1 MPESARRRLTD
12 LREILEL
19 LEEDGRMRPEEIA
32 VRLGRDVDWVISTL
46 RQLEEEKVI
55 LGYKALVNWDRIG
68 GNGVT
73 AIIDVKVTPER
84 EVGFDK
90 VAERIYR
97 FPQVRS
103 VYLMSGTYDLSVVIE
118 GKTMKEVAFFVA
130 EKLATLEFVQGTTT
144 HFVLK
149 KYKQDGVVFEESE
162 KDFRLVVTP

>member
-1 MPESARRRLTD
+1 M
-12 LREILEL
+12 REILEL

>member
-1 MPESARRRLTD
+1 VTI

-19 LEEDGRMRPEEIA
+19 LEEDGRISPEEIA
-32 VRLGRDVDWVISTL
+32 TRLGREVEWVKKVL
-46 RQLEEEKVI
+46 KEMEKEKVI
-55 LGYKALVNWDRIG
+55 LSYKTLINWDRVG

-73 AIIDVKVTPER
+73 AVIDVKVTPER

-103 VYLMSGTYDLSVVIE
+103 VFLMSGTYDLLVIIE
-118 GKTMKEVAFFVA
+118 GKSMKEVAFFVA
-130 EKLATLEFVQGTTT
+130 EKLATLEHVQGTTT

-149 KYKQDGVVFEESE
+149 KYKQDGVIFEDIEE
-162 KDFRLVVTP
+162 DFRLVVTP

>member
-1 MPESARRRLTD
+1 M
-12 LREILEL
+12 REVLEL

-55 LGYKALVNWDRIG
+55 LGYKALVNWDRVG

-103 VYLMSGTYDLSVVIE
+103 VYLMSGAYDLSVVIE

>member
-1 MPESARRRLTD
+1 M
-12 LREILEL
+12 REVLEL

-32 VRLGRDVDWVISTL
+32 VRLGRDIDWVISTL

-55 LGYKALVNWDRIG
+55 LGYKALVNWDRVG

-103 VYLMSGTYDLSVVIE
+103 VYLMSGAYDLSVVIE

>member
-1 MPESARRRLTD
+1 LTD
-12 LREILEL
+12 LREVLEL

-55 LGYKALVNWDRIG
+55 LGYKALVNWDRVG

-103 VYLMSGTYDLSVVIE
+103 VYLMSGAYDLSVVIE